1 MERHILEQYTDVQ
14 REEKDI
20 AKRIE
25 RLEDEIQK
33 MEMNGYMV
41 ADSVTCGK
49 KRKEAAWN
57 QENTRIPISRI
68 RQKEKGTEKL

>member
-49 KRKEAAWN
+49 RKEAAWN

-68 RQKEKGTEKL
+68 RQKEKDTEKL

>member
-33 MEMNGYMV
+33 MEM
-41 ADSVTCGK
+41 K
-49 KRKEAAWN
+49 KI
-57 QENTRIPISRI
+57 T
-68 RQKEKGTEKL
+68 

>member
-49 KRKEAAWN
+49 KERSRLEPGKYKDSHF
-57 QENTRIPISRI
+57 QNTTKRERH
-68 RQKEKGTEKL
+68 